1 MEMKDKEQ
9 SYLKVGERKI
19 PLRAIDK
26 LEKILNVWIKN
37 KEKAR
42 EEAINQISESM
53 MVIEHS
59 GGSVVWDINGEKEA
73 T

>member
-1 MEMKDKEQ
+1 MKNKES
-9 SYLKVGERKI
+9 SYLEVGERKI
-19 PLRAIDK
+19 PLRAIEK

-42 EEAINQISESM
+42 EKAINQISESM

-59 GGSVVWDINGEKEA
+59 GGSVVWEIDGVEK
-73 T
+73 